1 MRVMAG
7 GARLSAL
14 VALLLLFA
22 VSSQHEGEVF
32 YSLHQ
37 CSLAATT
44 CSCSYLQVAV
54 LVLLLTTPCLTHRL
68 SCGGLYAVLA
78 QETCKEDV
86 MGHSSII
93 GSKQQGAVMVDHSSL
108 AAKGPITRV
117 SLYYSKD
124 KGCLKAAKA
133 AFGDPP
139 SPGVIGST
147 AGTTERWLK
156 LEAGEVIIKAEYK
169 AGK

>member
-1 MRVMAG
+1 M
-7 GARLSAL
+7 
-14 VALLLLFA
+14 
-22 VSSQHEGEVF
+22 
-32 YSLHQ
+32 
-37 CSLAATT
+37 
-44 CSCSYLQVAV
+44 
-54 LVLLLTTPCLTHRL
+54 
-68 SCGGLYAVLA
+68 LA

-86 MGHSSII
+86 LGHSSII
-93 GSKQQGAVMVDHSSL
+93 GRKQQGAVMVDHSSL

-139 SPGVIGST
+139 APGIIGST
-147 AGTTERWLK
+147 AGTTERSLK
-156 LEAGEVIIKAEYK
+156 LEAGEVITKAEYK